1 LALPYR
7 KAVHS
12 KIILT
17 RQLILQLI
25 SVIEKINMPHKCCV
39 PNCKSNYASSKL
51 SYISVFRFP
60 SKKIRMQEWM
70 QILELEN
77 WRVNKT
83 SVVCENHFKL
93 TDMTGTE
100 RKRLI
105 ATAKPLSA
113 HDVQGRLLWVGR

>member
-1 LALPYR
+1 M
-7 KAVHS
+7 H
-12 KIILT
+12 
-17 RQLILQLI
+17 
-25 SVIEKINMPHKCCV
+25 
-39 PNCKSNYASSKL
+39 
-51 SYISVFRFP
+51 
-60 SKKIRMQEWM
+60 EWM
-70 QILELEN
+70 RILKLKN

-113 HDVQGRLLWVGR
+113 RDVILKTIHLWKFWMTLKLIVAMPVT